1 MLSPQ
6 AFITPQGS
14 AAHRALMQAGC
25 EPPAHLRRSAASA
38 EALGGSCGGF
48 GSVLVA
54 GGAKSSAV
62 PNPCQ
67 TRAKSM
73 PPCTVLEQHGA
84 ARLGATGPDPAPQ
97 RSHEVK

>member
-38 EALGGSCGGF
+38 EALGGELRRFRPRACGRRGQEQRR
-48 GSVLVA
+48 
-54 GGAKSSAV
+54 AKPM

-67 TRAKSM
+67 IRATLHQRWSNTE
-73 PPCTVLEQHGA
+73 PPAWVPRGQILP
-84 ARLGATGPDPAPQ
+84 RSGAT
-97 RSHEVK
+97 K